1 MNKLIFIQLNEIN
14 FDLLRKY
21 KNFKNFK
28 FFNDEFL
35 NNLKI
40 TSSEEEYSNLEPWIQ
55 WVSVNTG
62 LSANEHK
69 IFKLGDI
76 NQSDIRQIYEIVENK
91 GYKVG
96 AICPM
101 NVKNNLKNSKYFI
114 PDPWTKTK
122 LPKNFF
128 QKLIYSSLSEAV
140 NDNSKNK
147 LSLKNKIIILTLCL
161 YFFRGKSFLKFLK
174 FFYKSIKLKWFRAI
188 IFDFLLHKIHIKYL
202 KKYNKDFSTVF
213 FNAGAHIQH
222 HYLHN
227 SRILND
233 KIKKNPEWY
242 LDQKHDPILD
252 VYSFYDE
259 ILLDYLNNDYSIL
272 IATGLTQTPFI
283 EKEYYY
289 RIKNH
294 TEFIKKLD
302 INFKF
307 IYPRMS
313 RDFLIS
319 FDNHEDCSKASKILN
334 NINII
339 NKYKFFDFQI
349 RDKSIFVIFCYNKK
363 IDQKYE
369 MKINTNKSINLYE
382 SVNFVALKNGKHDQK
397 GYVAS
402 FGKITEFLPSNNSHV
417 KKLFNSINNFFE

>member
-1 MNKLIFIQLNEIN
+1 MKKLIFIQLNELN

-21 KNFKNFK
+21 KSLKNFK
-28 FFNDEFL
+28 FFNDKFL
-35 NNLKI
+35 KSLI
-40 TSSEEEYSNLEPWIQ
+40 TTSSEDDYSNLEPWIQ

-62 LSANEHK
+62 LSAKEHK
-69 IFKLGDI
+69 IFRLGDI
-76 NQSDIRQIYEIVENK
+76 DQSNISQIYEIVESK

-101 NVKNNLKNSKYFI
+101 NVKNNLKNSNYFI
-114 PDPWTKTK
+114 PDPWTNTK
-122 LPKNFF
+122 IPKNFF
-128 QKLIYSSLSEAV
+128 QRIIYSSLSEAV
-140 NDNSKNK
+140 NDNAKNK
-147 LSLKNKIIILTLCL
+147 LSFKNKIIILTLCF
-161 YFFRGKSFLKFLK
+161 YFFRGKSFFKFLK
-174 FFYKSIKLKWFRAI
+174 YFYKSTKLKWYRAI
-188 IFDFLLHKIHIKYL
+188 IFDFLLHKIHIRYL
-202 KKYNKDFSTVF
+202 KKYNKDFSTIF

-227 SRILND
+227 SSILND

-242 LDQKHDPILD
+242 VDKRQDPVSD

-259 ILLDYLNNDYSIL
+259 ILLDYLDNDYSIL
-272 IATGLTQTPFI
+272 IATGLTQSPFI

-294 TEFIKKLD
+294 KKFIKKLD

-313 RDFLIS
+313 RDFLIT
-319 FDNHEDCSKASKILN
+319 FDDKEECLKASKILN

-339 NKYKFFDFQI
+339 NNNKFFDFQI
-349 RDKSIFVIFCYNKK
+349 RENSIFVIFCYNKK

-369 MKINTNKSINLYE
+369 MKINTNKSINLFE
-382 SVNFVALKNGKHDQK
+382 CVNFVALKNGKHDQK

-402 FGKITEFLPSNNSHV
+402 FGNITEFLPSNNSHV